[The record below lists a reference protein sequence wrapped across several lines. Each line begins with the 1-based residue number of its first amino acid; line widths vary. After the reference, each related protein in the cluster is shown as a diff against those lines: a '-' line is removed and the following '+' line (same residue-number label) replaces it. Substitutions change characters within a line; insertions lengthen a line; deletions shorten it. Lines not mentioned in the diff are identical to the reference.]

1 MGLTVDHNVN
11 EIWCEHI
18 FGVLFLNFC
27 VNHKTHTHSLENVLK
42 SIEYMFSSKKST
54 LRGIPTHPRFLPV
67 VLSCTQIYHLL
78 NFSGCFFLQSLKI
91 EWRQPG
97 NLDHKD
103 FPELIFSCR
112 GIGGRAQLLCAGGKN
127 DVSYSFVIYL
137 PVYNIHQ
144 WEM

>member
-1 MGLTVDHNVN
+1 M
-11 EIWCEHI
+11 
-18 FGVLFLNFC
+18 LFLNFC

-103 FPELIFSCR
+103 FPELISQRHWEGATLCR
-112 GIGGRAQLLCAGGKN
+112 ILCGRKERRFVVDGYLLH
-127 DVSYSFVIYL
+127 SEMIL
-137 PVYNIHQ
+137 PLF
-144 WEM
+144 